1 VVKVFNANG
10 VGGIAGRTTSL
21 LEDAGYGVST
31 PDNHP
36 QFLDISRVWYREG
49 LSREAQIIQ
58 ETLVPDALVE
68 PVPLEREGIDI
79 MVIVGRSFE
88 E

>member
-1 VVKVFNANG
+1 MVKVFNANG
-10 VGGIAGRTTSL
+10 VAGIAGRTTAQ
-21 LEDAGYGVST
+21 LEEAGYGVES

-36 QFLDISRVWYREG
+36 QYLDISRVWYREG
-49 LSREAQIIQ
+49 LSREAQFLQ
-58 ETLVPDALVE
+58 ENWVADALVE
-68 PVPLEREGIDI
+68 PVPLEQEGIDI